1 MWVTGNF
8 SISGNSIKIALF
20 FSPKVEISSPSGRPK
35 HWILPGSQ
43 PHVLLQE
50 MADPWHECIGYA
62 VTLARQDGEVVHEA
76 VRNEINA
83 MIKSSPVDLV
93 TATGFPGDSN
103 GSLPANS
110 GTQLWLLG
118 WEDALEEEMTI
129 YSRILAWNIP
139 WTEEPSRLQSMW
151 LQRVRHD
158 WATNTNIHWS

>member
-1 MWVTGNF
+1 
-8 SISGNSIKIALF
+8 
-20 FSPKVEISSPSGRPK
+20 
-35 HWILPGSQ
+35 
-43 PHVLLQE
+43 

-110 GTQLWLLG
+110 GDPTLITGLG
-118 WEDALEEEMTI
+118 RCPGGGNDNLPPHSCLEYPMD
-129 YSRILAWNIP
+129 RGA
-139 WTEEPSRLQSMW
+139 
-151 LQRVRHD
+151 
-158 WATNTNIHWS
+158 